1 MADGFKPRKFQFSL
15 ALLLGA
21 MFYAGALATVSIRL
35 VGKNWS
41 PLQLGLAYGVTI
53 GCVVSFAVLS
63 KARGKVAMYL
73 LISPLIFVASVV
85 TASMFRDTH
94 SDVATPATSTVPMST
109 TMPSGTAA
117 PIVPSAVPP
126 SLPQAGAQ

>member
-1 MADGFKPRKFQFSL
+1 MADGFKPKNFQFSL

-21 MFYAGALATVSIRL
+21 VFYAGALATVSIRL

-41 PLQLGLAYGVTI
+41 PLQIGMAYGVTI
-53 GCVVSFAVLS
+53 ACVVGFAVLS
-63 KARGKVAMYL
+63 KARGKVAAYL

-85 TASMFRDTH
+85 TASMF
-94 SDVATPATSTVPMST
+94 SDANSYAATPANSTVPMST
-109 TMPSGTAA
+109 TMPSGTVA

-126 SLPQAGAQ
+126 ALPQAGAQ